1 MLDDVALRP
10 RLKEQE
16 TVPFQSLFS
25 SKHSWHLKP
34 VKCVTES
41 SGLNLLI
48 KLISKRSYSTHIGTK
63 IKTFRGKG

>member
-34 VKCVTES
+34 VKCVTKES

-48 KLISKRSYSTHIGTK
+48 KLINKQTLLLHAHWHQN
-63 IKTFRGKG
+63 

>member
-48 KLISKRSYSTHIGTK
+48 KLINKQTLLLHAHWHQN
-63 IKTFRGKG
+63 